1 MKSKIMNLVLIVIM
15 LIISNCKSD
24 DEGSPKGFN
33 ETCIPLSFPG
43 LTVSIDGDWLS
54 DVDPLSQEY
63 QDYIA
68 CVLNC
73 AITNPDDIQCIMN
86 CMITSG
92 LAPAG
97 GAFPLRLEI
106 TNNTDGII
114 QFSINSGTWLFPSSD
129 SYQPMLVAMP
139 ISIPVPANQ
148 TVNTIFSAFCLA
160 SSKEPPDMSSE
171 YTCCNTIS
179 SNGCLSDIMTVL
191 ETKDMNAFTYQQNLQ
206 VQMIIW
212 NCIEGENVDM
222 AYLNGLPD

>member
-1 MKSKIMNLVLIVIM
+1 MVIM

-33 ETCIPLSFPG
+33 ETCIPLSFAP
-43 LTVSIDGDWLS
+43 LAVTIDGNWLT

-63 QDYIA
+63 QDYIT
-68 CVLNC
+68 CITNC
-73 AITNPDDIQCIMN
+73 AITNPNDIQCIMD

-129 SYQPMLVAMP
+129 SYQPMLVVMP

-148 TVNTIFSAFCLA
+148 TVNTKFSAFCLA
-160 SSKEPPDMSSE
+160 SGKEPPDMSSE

-179 SNGCLSDIMTVL
+179 SSGCLADIMTVL
-191 ETKDMNAFTYQQNLQ
+191 ETKDMNAFTYQQTLQ